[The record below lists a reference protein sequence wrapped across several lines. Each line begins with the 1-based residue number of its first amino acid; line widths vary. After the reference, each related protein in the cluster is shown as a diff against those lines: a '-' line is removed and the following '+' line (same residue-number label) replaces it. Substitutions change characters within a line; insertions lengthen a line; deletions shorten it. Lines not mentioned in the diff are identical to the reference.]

1 MASNRTDKGK
11 AKAETA
17 EGARSA
23 SVTSGSAGAAGETAL
38 RKKNAGKAR
47 APRKRV
53 AAATTA
59 FIPEDARIKFGRE
72 VCGNLE
78 TADGREW
85 LVTNGIGGF
94 ASGTISGN
102 STRRYH
108 GLLIAA
114 LQPPVGRMQ
123 LVAGV
128 DEIVRYA
135 GADYALSTHQWM
147 SGVTDPKGFLSIES
161 FRLEGMTPVWT
172 YALADALLEKRVWMK
187 HGENT
192 TYVQYTMLRGTAP
205 AEVALKALVN
215 YRDYHGATHAG
226 DWRMQIDVVD
236 SGAGVKVTAF
246 EGATPFFL
254 KCADASCEVRH
265 EWYRDCFMAVENE
278 RGLDDHE
285 DHLFAALFQTTLKVG
300 ASVTFVA
307 TTEAGALAAEAAVA
321 AERTAAVDRERQI
334 FESWRTLDGK
344 AQSGEPKW
352 VPQLVLAADQF
363 IVKRALPT
371 NPDGRSI
378 IAGYHWFGDWGRDTM
393 IALPGLTLA
402 TGRADIA
409 RQILLAFSEVVNGG
423 VLPNNFPDAGGDPQ
437 YNSIDAALWFFEA
450 VRQFFAATKDG
461 RTLLQLFPVLGEIID
476 AHVKGTRF
484 NIKVDPADGLLFGGA
499 PGVQL
504 TWMDAKVGDWVVTP
518 RVGKVIEVNALWINA
533 LETMAEFAKLLA
545 RPGEGYEKLA
555 EKAKKNFQKF
565 WNEERGCCFDVIDVP
580 GGANDDSLRPNQLFA
595 VSLPVSPLSEE
606 QQRAVVD
613 MCAKHLLTSYGLR
626 SLAPG
631 EPGYKGSYTGGPRD
645 RDAAYHQGTV
655 WGWLVGPFVLAHL
668 RVYGDPEEAMRFLE
682 PLGISVQM
690 YGLGTLGEIFEG
702 DSPFTPHGAIA
713 QAWTVGEVLRA
724 SREIQNFQGS

>member
-11 AKAETA
+11 SKAEAPEDTSSVSSPKAATA
-17 EGARSA
+17 APKK
-23 SVTSGSAGAAGETAL
+23 AA
-38 RKKNAGKAR
+38 KKER
-47 APRKRV
+47 APRKKASTAP
-53 AAATTA
+53 AAL
-59 FIPEDARIKFGRE
+59 IPEDARIKFGRE

-114 LQPPVGRMQ
+114 LRPPVGRMQ

-135 GADYALSTHQWM
+135 GAEYSLATHQWM
-147 SGVTDPKGFLSIES
+147 SGATEPKGFLNIES
-161 FRLEGMTPVWT
+161 FRLEGMMPVWS

-192 TYVQYTMLRGTAP
+192 TYVQYTLVRGTAP

-215 YRDYHGATHAG
+215 YRDYHAATHAG
-226 DWRMQIDVVD
+226 DWTMQIDSLDASGVGN
-236 SGAGVKVTAF
+236 GAGVKITAF
-246 EGATPFFL
+246 DGATPFFL
-254 KCADASCEVRH
+254 KCSDATCETRH
-265 EWYRDCFMAVENE
+265 EWYRDTFMAVEKE

-285 DHLFAALFQTTLKVG
+285 DHLFAALFQATLKVG
-300 ASVTFVA
+300 ASIAFVA
-307 TTEAGALAAEAAVA
+307 TTEAEAAV
-321 AERTAAVDRERQI
+321 TADRSEALDRDRQI
-334 FESWRTLDGK
+334 FEAWRAQEGK
-344 AQSGEPKW
+344 AGSGGPGW
-352 VPQLVLAADQF
+352 LPQLILAADQF
-363 IVKRALPT
+363 IVKRSLPT

-409 RQILLAFSEVVNGG
+409 RQILLAFSEVVESGM
-423 VLPNNFPDAGGDPQ
+423 LPNNFPDAGGDPQ

-461 RTLLQLFPVLGEIID
+461 RTLLQLFPVLAEMID
-476 AHVKGTRF
+476 AHVKGTRY

-499 PGVQL
+499 TGVQL
-504 TWMDAKVGDWVVTP
+504 TWMDARVGDWVVTP
-518 RVGKVIEVNALWINA
+518 RAGKAIEVNALWINA
-533 LETMAEFAKLLA
+533 LETMAEFSRLLA
-545 RPGEGYEKLA
+545 RPGDGYEKLA
-555 EKAKKNFQKF
+555 AKAKKNFQKF
-565 WNEERGCCFDVIDVP
+565 WNEERGCCFDVIDTP
-580 GGANDDSLRPNQLFA
+580 DGGNDASLRPNQLFA

-631 EPGYKGSYTGGPRD
+631 EPGYKGHYSGGPRD

-668 RVYGDPEEAMRFLE
+668 RIYGDPEEAMRFLE
-682 PLGISVQM
+682 PLGISVHM

-724 SREIQNFQGS
+724 VKEIQNYQEG